1 MKILQLKEEE
11 YCGWCGV
18 QGTGGGDLKVTH
30 FQLGTKKDSGAK
42 N

>member
-18 QGTGGGDLKVTH
+18 GVGGDLKVTH